1 MVTSTIGGPLDP
13 LLDSILEQFVL
24 QNSILNSKF
33 MAKRYISREF
43 FPNFNVSHQKLG
55 FFITSCVCLIRFF
68 KLQKSNLGLG
78 FRVKN
83 VLMCTRLLLF

>member
-1 MVTSTIGGPLDP
+1 MVTSTIGGPVDP
-13 LLDSILEQFVL
+13 LLDSVLEQLVL
-24 QNSILNSKF
+24 QNNIPNTKF

-43 FPNFNVSHQKLG
+43 FPSFNVSYQKLG
-55 FFITSCVCLIRFF
+55 FFITSCVSLFRFF

-78 FRVKN
+78 FRVKY